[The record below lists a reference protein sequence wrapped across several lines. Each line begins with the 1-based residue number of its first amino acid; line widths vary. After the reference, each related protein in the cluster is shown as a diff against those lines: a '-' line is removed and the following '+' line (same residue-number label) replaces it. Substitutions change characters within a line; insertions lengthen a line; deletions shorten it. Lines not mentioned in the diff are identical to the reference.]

1 MLYKKILVASSL
13 LVVLFMLYLIPT
25 KKEVEFAETNL
36 EYVYPNDLE
45 TVYLLD
51 SNDYVARVLISAS
64 NDSIISKATS
74 LIDALTIGGKKEN
87 VIPNGFRSIIPSGTK
102 VIDIELEDGVLVINF
117 SKDILDI
124 DKKYEDKMIESLTY
138 TLTSINGIDSIKLLV
153 DGKELKKLPNS
164 NKLLPTFL
172 DKSYGINKIYEIT
185 NVGNI
190 DSYTVYFVNSVNDN
204 KYYIPVTKYVNDYKQ
219 DKIRIIID
227 ELASSFTYQ
236 SNLSSFLNEN
246 TKLLNYEVIDKQIKL
261 NFNDM
266 IFSDITNNDILEE
279 VVYTIC
285 LSINDSID
293 IDSVVFLAN
302 DREILFYIFI
312 FLIFLYG
319 CLYGYLY

>member
-25 KKEVEFAETNL
+25 KKEAEFAETNL

-102 VIDIELEDGVLVINF
+102 VIDIELEDGVLIINF
-117 SKDILDI
+117 SKDILNI

-153 DGKELKKLPNS
+153 DGKELKRLPNS

-190 DSYTVYFVNSVNDN
+190 DSYTVYFVNNVNDN

-293 IDSVVFLAN
+293 IDSVVFFAN
-302 DREILFYIFI
+302 DREILKKNISD
-312 FLIFLYG
+312 LK
-319 CLYGYLY
+319 

>member
-1 MLYKKILVASSL
+1 
-13 LVVLFMLYLIPT
+13 MLYLIPT

-102 VIDIELEDGVLVINF
+102 VNDIELEDGVLVINF

-124 DKKYEDKMIESLTY
+124 DKKYEDKMIESLAY

-164 NKLLPTFL
+164 KKLLPTFL

-246 TKLLNYEVIDKQIKL
+246 TKLLNYEVIDKKIKL
-261 NFNDM
+261 NFND
-266 IFSDITNNDILEE
+266 I
-279 VVYTIC
+279 
-285 LSINDSID
+285 
-293 IDSVVFLAN
+293 
-302 DREILFYIFI
+302 
-312 FLIFLYG
+312 
-319 CLYGYLY
+319 

>member
-1 MLYKKILVASSL
+1 
-13 LVVLFMLYLIPT
+13 MLYLIPT

-64 NDSIISKATS
+64 NDSIISKSTS

-102 VIDIELEDGVLVINF
+102 VIDIELEDGVLIINF

-190 DSYTVYFVNSVNDN
+190 DSYTVYFVNNVNDN

-293 IDSVVFLAN
+293 IDSVVFFAN
-302 DREILFYIFI
+302 DREILKKNISD
-312 FLIFLYG
+312 LK
-319 CLYGYLY
+319 

>member
-102 VIDIELEDGVLVINF
+102 VIDIELEDGVLIINF

-266 IFSDITNNDILEE
+266 IFSDITNNDVLEE

-293 IDSVVFLAN
+293 IDSVVFFAN
-302 DREILFYIFI
+302 DREILKKNISD
-312 FLIFLYG
+312 LK
-319 CLYGYLY
+319 

>member
-64 NDSIISKATS
+64 NDSIISKSTS

-102 VIDIELEDGVLVINF
+102 VIDIELEDGVLIINF

-124 DKKYEDKMIESLTY
+124 GKKYEDKMIESLTY

-153 DGKELKKLPNS
+153 DGKELKRLPNS

-190 DSYTVYFVNSVNDN
+190 DSYTVYFVNNVNDN

-302 DREILFYIFI
+302 DREILKKNISD
-312 FLIFLYG
+312 LK
-319 CLYGYLY
+319 

>member
-74 LIDALTIGGKKEN
+74 LIDALTIGGKREN

-102 VIDIELEDGVLVINF
+102 VIDIELEDGVLIINF

-190 DSYTVYFVNSVNDN
+190 DSYTVYFVNNVNDN

-302 DREILFYIFI
+302 DREILKKNISD
-312 FLIFLYG
+312 LK
-319 CLYGYLY
+319 

>member
-1 MLYKKILVASSL
+1 MIKKMLYKKILVASSL

-102 VIDIELEDGVLVINF
+102 VNDIELEDGVLVINF

-124 DKKYEDKMIESLTY
+124 DKKYEDKMIESLAY

-285 LSINDSID
+285 LSFNDSID

-302 DREILFYIFI
+302 DREILKKNISD
-312 FLIFLYG
+312 LK
-319 CLYGYLY
+319 

>member
-102 VIDIELEDGVLVINF
+102 VIDIELEDGVLIINF

-190 DSYTVYFVNSVNDN
+190 DSYTVYFVNNVNDN
-204 KYYIPVTKYVNDYKQ
+204 KYYIPVTKYVNDYKH

-266 IFSDITNNDILEE
+266 IFGDITNNDILEE

-302 DREILFYIFI
+302 DREILKKNISD
-312 FLIFLYG
+312 LK
-319 CLYGYLY
+319 

>member
-36 EYVYPNDLE
+36 KYVYPNDLE

-102 VIDIELEDGVLVINF
+102 VIDIELEDGVLIINF

-153 DGKELKKLPNS
+153 DGKELKRLPNS

-190 DSYTVYFVNSVNDN
+190 DSYTVYFVNNVNDN

-302 DREILFYIFI
+302 DREILKKNISD
-312 FLIFLYG
+312 LK
-319 CLYGYLY
+319 

>member
-102 VIDIELEDGVLVINF
+102 VIDIELEDGVLIINF

-279 VVYTIC
+279 VVYTLC

-302 DREILFYIFI
+302 DREILKKNISD
-312 FLIFLYG
+312 LK
-319 CLYGYLY
+319 

>member
-124 DKKYEDKMIESLTY
+124 DKKYEDKMIESLAY

-302 DREILFYIFI
+302 DREILKKNISD
-312 FLIFLYG
+312 LK
-319 CLYGYLY
+319 

>member
-1 MLYKKILVASSL
+1 MIKKMLYKKILVASSL

-102 VIDIELEDGVLVINF
+102 VIDIELEDGVLIINF

-153 DGKELKKLPNS
+153 DGKELKRLPNS

-190 DSYTVYFVNSVNDN
+190 DSYTVYFVNNVNDN

-266 IFSDITNNDILEE
+266 IFNDITNNDILEE

-302 DREILFYIFI
+302 DREILKKNISD
-312 FLIFLYG
+312 LK
-319 CLYGYLY
+319 

>member
-64 NDSIISKATS
+64 NDSIISKSTS

-102 VIDIELEDGVLVINF
+102 VIDIELEDGVLIINF

-153 DGKELKKLPNS
+153 DGKELKRLPNS

-302 DREILFYIFI
+302 DREILKKNISD
-312 FLIFLYG
+312 LK
-319 CLYGYLY
+319 

>member
-102 VIDIELEDGVLVINF
+102 VFDIELEDGVLVINF

-302 DREILFYIFI
+302 DREILKKNISD
-312 FLIFLYG
+312 LK
-319 CLYGYLY
+319 

>member
-87 VIPNGFRSIIPSGTK
+87 VIPNGFRSIIPSCTK
-102 VIDIELEDGVLVINF
+102 VNDIELEDGVLVINF

-302 DREILFYIFI
+302 DREILKKNISD
-312 FLIFLYG
+312 LK
-319 CLYGYLY
+319 

>member
-1 MLYKKILVASSL
+1 MVN
-13 LVVLFMLYLIPT
+13 VLDVP
-25 KKEVEFAETNL
+25 ESL
-36 EYVYPNDLE
+36 EYVDYTLE
-45 TVYLLD
+45 NSVIYLID
-51 SNDYVARVLISAS
+51 QYDYVARTAVALEHNSDIDKKAKQMLEFL
-64 NDSIISKATS
+64 IISGKEESKVPSGFKA
-74 LIDALTIGGKKEN
+74 
-87 VIPNGFRSIIPSGTK
+87 IIPSDTKILSIEYVEGTIK
-102 VIDIELEDGVLVINF
+102 VNF

-190 DSYTVYFVNSVNDN
+190 DSYTVYFVNSVNDS
-204 KYYIPVTKYVNDYKQ
+204 KYYIPVTKYINDNKQ

-227 ELASSFTYQ
+227 ELATSFTYQ
-236 SNLSSFLNEN
+236 SNLNSFLNEN
-246 TKLLNYEVIDKQIKL
+246 AKLLNYEVIDKQIKL

-302 DREILFYIFI
+302 DREILKKNISD
-312 FLIFLYG
+312 LK
-319 CLYGYLY
+319 

>member
-1 MLYKKILVASSL
+1 MIKKMLYKKILVASSL

-87 VIPNGFRSIIPSGTK
+87 VIPNGFRCIIPSGTK

-302 DREILFYIFI
+302 DREILKKNISD
-312 FLIFLYG
+312 LK
-319 CLYGYLY
+319 

>member
-102 VIDIELEDGVLVINF
+102 VIDIELEDGVLIINF

-153 DGKELKKLPNS
+153 DGKELKRLPNS

-190 DSYTVYFVNSVNDN
+190 DSYTVYFVNNVNDN

-266 IFSDITNNDILEE
+266 IFNDITNNDILEE

-302 DREILFYIFI
+302 DREILKKNISD
-312 FLIFLYG
+312 LK
-319 CLYGYLY
+319 

>member
-36 EYVYPNDLE
+36 EYVYPNNLE

-64 NDSIISKATS
+64 NESSVSKALS
-74 LIDALTIGGKKEN
+74 LIDALIIGGKKEN
-87 VIPNGFRSIIPSGTK
+87 VIPNGFRSIMPSGTK
-102 VIDIELEDGVLVINF
+102 INDIKLEDGVLIIDF

-124 DKKYEDKMIESLTY
+124 DKKYEDKMIEALTY
-138 TLTSINGIDSIKLLV
+138 TLTSINDIDSIKLLV
-153 DGKELKKLPNS
+153 DGEELKKLPNS
-164 NKLLPTFL
+164 NKILPTFL

-190 DSYTVYFVNSVNDN
+190 DSYTVYFVNSVNDS
-204 KYYIPVTKYVNDYKQ
+204 KYYIPVTKYINDNKQ

-227 ELASSFTYQ
+227 ELATSFTYQ
-236 SNLSSFLNEN
+236 SNLNSFLNEN
-246 TKLLNYEVIDKQIKL
+246 AKLLNYEVIDKQIKL

-293 IDSVVFLAN
+293 IDSVVFMAN
-302 DREILFYIFI
+302 DKEMLRKNISDLK
-312 FLIFLYG
+312 
-319 CLYGYLY
+319 

>member
-1 MLYKKILVASSL
+1 MIKKMLYKKILVASSL
-13 LVVLFMLYLIPT
+13 LVVLFMLYLIPA
-25 KKEVEFAETNL
+25 KKEVEFVETNL
-36 EYVYPNDLE
+36 EYVYPNNLE

-64 NDSIISKATS
+64 NESSVSKALS
-74 LIDALTIGGKKEN
+74 LIDALIIGGKKEN
-87 VIPNGFRSIIPSGTK
+87 VIPNGFRSIMPSGTK
-102 VIDIELEDGVLVINF
+102 VNDIKLEDGVLIIDF

-124 DKKYEDKMIESLTY
+124 DKKYEDKMIEALTY
-138 TLTSINGIDSIKLLV
+138 TLTSINDIDSIKLLV
-153 DGKELKKLPNS
+153 DGEELKKLPNS
-164 NKLLPTFL
+164 NKILPTFL

-190 DSYTVYFVNSVNDN
+190 DSYTVYFVNSVNDS
-204 KYYIPVTKYVNDYKQ
+204 KYYIPVTKYINDNKQ

-227 ELASSFTYQ
+227 ELATSFTYQ
-236 SNLSSFLNEN
+236 SNLNSFLNEN
-246 TKLLNYEVIDKQIKL
+246 AKLLNYEVIDKQIKL

-293 IDSVVFLAN
+293 IDSVVFMAN
-302 DREILFYIFI
+302 DKEMLRKNISDLK
-312 FLIFLYG
+312 
-319 CLYGYLY
+319 

>member
-1 MLYKKILVASSL
+1 MIKKMLYKKILVASSL

-164 NKLLPTFL
+164 NKLLPTFS

-302 DREILFYIFI
+302 DREILKKNISD
-312 FLIFLYG
+312 LK
-319 CLYGYLY
+319 

>member
-102 VIDIELEDGVLVINF
+102 VIDIELEDVVLIINF

-153 DGKELKKLPNS
+153 DGKELKRLPNS

-190 DSYTVYFVNSVNDN
+190 DSYTVYFVNNVNDN

-302 DREILFYIFI
+302 DREILKKNISD
-312 FLIFLYG
+312 LK
-319 CLYGYLY
+319 

>member
-1 MLYKKILVASSL
+1 MIKKMLYKKILVASSL

-124 DKKYEDKMIESLTY
+124 DKKYEDKMIESLIY

-302 DREILFYIFI
+302 DREILKKNISD
-312 FLIFLYG
+312 LK
-319 CLYGYLY
+319 

>member
-1 MLYKKILVASSL
+1 MIKKMLYKKILVASSL

-102 VIDIELEDGVLVINF
+102 VIDIEPEDGVLVINF

-302 DREILFYIFI
+302 DREILKKNISD
-312 FLIFLYG
+312 LK
-319 CLYGYLY
+319 

>member
-1 MLYKKILVASSL
+1 MIKKMLYKKILVASSL

-25 KKEVEFAETNL
+25 KKEAEFAETNL

-102 VIDIELEDGVLVINF
+102 VIDIELEDGVLIINF
-117 SKDILDI
+117 SKDILNI

-190 DSYTVYFVNSVNDN
+190 DSYTVYFVNNVNDN

-293 IDSVVFLAN
+293 IDSVVFFAN
-302 DREILFYIFI
+302 DREILKKNISD
-312 FLIFLYG
+312 LK
-319 CLYGYLY
+319 

>member
-64 NDSIISKATS
+64 NDSIISKSTS

-102 VIDIELEDGVLVINF
+102 VIDIELEDGVLIINF

-190 DSYTVYFVNSVNDN
+190 DSYTVYFVNNVNDN

-302 DREILFYIFI
+302 DREILKKNISD
-312 FLIFLYG
+312 LK
-319 CLYGYLY
+319 

>member
-102 VIDIELEDGVLVINF
+102 VIDIELEDGVLIINF

-293 IDSVVFLAN
+293 IDSVVFFAN
-302 DREILFYIFI
+302 DREILKKNISD
-312 FLIFLYG
+312 LK
-319 CLYGYLY
+319 

>member
-102 VIDIELEDGVLVINF
+102 VIDIELEDGVLIINF

-153 DGKELKKLPNS
+153 DGKELKRLPNS

-190 DSYTVYFVNSVNDN
+190 DSYTVYFVNNVNDN

-293 IDSVVFLAN
+293 IDSVVFFAN
-302 DREILFYIFI
+302 DREILKKNISD
-312 FLIFLYG
+312 LK
-319 CLYGYLY
+319 

>member
-102 VIDIELEDGVLVINF
+102 VIDIELEDGVLIINF

-172 DKSYGINKIYEIT
+172 DKSYGINRIYEIT

-190 DSYTVYFVNSVNDN
+190 DSYTVYFVNNVNDN

-302 DREILFYIFI
+302 DREILKKNISD
-312 FLIFLYG
+312 LK
-319 CLYGYLY
+319 

>member
-1 MLYKKILVASSL
+1 MIKKMLYKKILVASSL

-102 VIDIELEDGVLVINF
+102 VIDIELEDGVLIINF

-279 VVYTIC
+279 VVYTLC

-302 DREILFYIFI
+302 DREILKKNISD
-312 FLIFLYG
+312 LK
-319 CLYGYLY
+319 

>member
-102 VIDIELEDGVLVINF
+102 VNDIELEDGVLVINF

-124 DKKYEDKMIESLTY
+124 DKKYEDKMIESLAY

-285 LSINDSID
+285 LSFNDSID

-302 DREILFYIFI
+302 DREILKKNISD
-312 FLIFLYG
+312 LK
-319 CLYGYLY
+319 

>member
-36 EYVYPNDLE
+36 EYVYPNNLE

-64 NDSIISKATS
+64 NESSVSKALS
-74 LIDALTIGGKKEN
+74 LIDALIIGGKKEN
-87 VIPNGFRSIIPSGTK
+87 VIPNGFRSIMPSGTK
-102 VIDIELEDGVLVINF
+102 VNDIKLEAGVLIIDF

-124 DKKYEDKMIESLTY
+124 DKKYEDKMIEALTY
-138 TLTSINGIDSIKLLV
+138 TLTSINDVDSIKLLV
-153 DGKELKKLPNS
+153 DGEELKKLPNS
-164 NKLLPTFL
+164 NKILPTFL

-190 DSYTVYFVNSVNDN
+190 DSYTVYFVNSVNDS
-204 KYYIPVTKYVNDYKQ
+204 KYYIPVTKYINDNKQ

-227 ELASSFTYQ
+227 ELATSFTYQ
-236 SNLSSFLNEN
+236 SNLNSFLNEN
-246 TKLLNYEVIDKQIKL
+246 AKLLNYEVIDKQIKL

-293 IDSVVFLAN
+293 IDSVVFMAN
-302 DREILFYIFI
+302 DKEMLRKNISDLK
-312 FLIFLYG
+312 
-319 CLYGYLY
+319 

>member
-102 VIDIELEDGVLVINF
+102 VIDIELEDGVLIINF

-266 IFSDITNNDILEE
+266 IFSDITNNDVLEE

-302 DREILFYIFI
+302 DREILKKNISD
-312 FLIFLYG
+312 LK
-319 CLYGYLY
+319 

>member
-246 TKLLNYEVIDKQIKL
+246 TKLLNYED
-261 NFNDM
+261 
-266 IFSDITNNDILEE
+266 
-279 VVYTIC
+279 Y
-285 LSINDSID
+285 
-293 IDSVVFLAN
+293 
-302 DREILFYIFI
+302 
-312 FLIFLYG
+312 
-319 CLYGYLY
+319 

>member
-1 MLYKKILVASSL
+1 MIKKMLYKKILVASSL

-285 LSINDSID
+285 LSINDSVD

-302 DREILFYIFI
+302 DREILKKNISD
-312 FLIFLYG
+312 LK
-319 CLYGYLY
+319 

>member
-25 KKEVEFAETNL
+25 KKEAEFAETNL

-102 VIDIELEDGVLVINF
+102 VIDIELEDGVLIINF
-117 SKDILDI
+117 SKDILNI

-302 DREILFYIFI
+302 DREILKKNISD
-312 FLIFLYG
+312 LK
-319 CLYGYLY
+319 

>member
-285 LSINDSID
+285 LSINDNINID
-293 IDSVVFLAN
+293 NIIFLAYDIKIN
-302 DREILFYIFI
+302 KKNISDLK
-312 FLIFLYG
+312 
-319 CLYGYLY
+319 

>member
-25 KKEVEFAETNL
+25 KQEVEFAETNL

-302 DREILFYIFI
+302 DREILKKNISD
-312 FLIFLYG
+312 LK
-319 CLYGYLY
+319 

>member
-102 VIDIELEDGVLVINF
+102 VIDIEPEDGVLVINF

-124 DKKYEDKMIESLTY
+124 DKKYEDKMIESLIY

-153 DGKELKKLPNS
+153 DGKEIKKLPNS

-302 DREILFYIFI
+302 DREILKKNISD
-312 FLIFLYG
+312 LK
-319 CLYGYLY
+319 